1 MRVQVA
7 LVGASRVFVSIGGTA
22 SMPALFLPA
31 GAVVVTV
38 ALRVM
43 GGRLDFGPEH
53 QVPGV
58 LAMRAP
64 APAALATAADS
75 AGTSRCAGRLGR
87 IGFGRG

>member
-58 LAMRAP
+58 SAIR
-64 APAALATAADS
+64 APAALATATDS